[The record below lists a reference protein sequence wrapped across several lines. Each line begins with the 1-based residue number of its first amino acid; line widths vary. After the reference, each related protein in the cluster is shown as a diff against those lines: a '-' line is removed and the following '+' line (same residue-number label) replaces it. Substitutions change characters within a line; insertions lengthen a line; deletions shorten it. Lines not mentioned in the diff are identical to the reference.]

1 MPSTALLN
9 KTAMDKYMA
18 LDTKDQI
25 FQAMYI
31 WIDGTGESL
40 RCKTRSLT
48 KEPKTVAGQS
58 LQFKKICLK
67 NSSESNNDNCLNYC
81 PNS

>member
-18 LDTKDQI
+18 LDTNDQI
-25 FQAMYI
+25 VQAMYI

-48 KEPKTVAGQS
+48 KSPNSVAG
-58 LQFKKICLK
+58 
-67 NSSESNNDNCLNYC
+67 
-81 PNS
+81 

>member
-18 LDTKDQI
+18 LDTNDQI
-25 FQAMYI
+25 VQAMYI

-48 KEPKTVAGQS
+48 KAPNSVAGE
-58 LQFKKICLK
+58 I
-67 NSSESNNDNCLNYC
+67 NYTFL
-81 PNS
+81 

>member
-18 LDTKDQI
+18 LDTNDQI
-25 FQAMYI
+25 VQAMYI

-48 KEPKTVAGQS
+48 KEPNSVAG
-58 LQFKKICLK
+58 
-67 NSSESNNDNCLNYC
+67 
-81 PNS
+81 